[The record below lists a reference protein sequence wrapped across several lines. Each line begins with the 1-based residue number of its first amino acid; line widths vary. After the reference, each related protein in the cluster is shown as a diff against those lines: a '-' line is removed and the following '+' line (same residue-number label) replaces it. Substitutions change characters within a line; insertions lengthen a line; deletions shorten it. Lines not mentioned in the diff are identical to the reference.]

1 MHDDRSLI
9 EARLRRVLS
18 ERIVPAVY
26 PRTVPLEAGIWN
38 APGEPVPVA
47 EGLAAPREPLRAG
60 DRWGAP
66 WGTSWITVT
75 GTVPAEWAGQS
86 VEALID
92 LGFDANMPGF
102 QCEGLVYRPD
112 GSPVKGINPNNQWV
126 RVADAA
132 DGGERVELHVEA
144 AANPVILDYHPFLP
158 TELGERDTAGAEP
171 QYRIAQLA
179 LAVFDETVWNLVLD
193 LEVLGEL
200 MAELPED
207 GERRWDI
214 LRAVDHA
221 LDALDLQ
228 DVNGTAAAARGVLE
242 PVLAAP
248 AVASAHR
255 ISAVGHAH
263 IDSAWLWPLRET
275 VRKVARTTA
284 NMTNLLETEPE
295 FIFAMSQAHHY
306 AWIKEH
312 RPEVYEKVAKAVRD
326 GRLVPTGGMWTEAD
340 TNMPSSEAM
349 ARQFVHGKRFFL
361 EEFGVENEEVWLPDT
376 FGFAG
381 GLPQIIKAAG
391 SKWLLTQK
399 ISWSTTNKF
408 PHHTFW
414 WEGVDG
420 TRIFTHFPPIDTYN
434 CSMKGREIAHAAR
447 NFKEKGS
454 GARRSLAPTG
464 WGDGGGGTTREMI
477 AKAAR
482 LRDLEGSARVVWE
495 KPADFFAKAE
505 AEYQDPQV
513 WMGELYLELHRAT
526 LTTQVGTKQGNRR
539 SENLLREAELWA
551 ATAAVRAAD
560 PAGTGSAGG
569 SGDGAAASYQYPYA
583 ALDRIWKEVLT
594 HQFHDIL
601 PGSSIAWVHRETEE
615 AHARAA
621 EELTSLIN
629 AAQRSLAGDSSAS
642 GTVSFNAAP
651 HAQDGVPAGGAEAA
665 AAGSSAVPV
674 TVSALM
680 SGGYRMDNGI
690 LRVEVDGRGLL
701 VSVFDYATGR
711 EAIAPG
717 TPANLL
723 QLHQDFPNAWD
734 AWDVDKHYRHSCV
747 DLLDID
753 ELSAVTDDPEGGAV
767 RITRSFGAS
776 RVTQVLSLEAG
787 AHRLDVDTE
796 VDWHETEKF
805 LKLAFPL
812 DVRAERYAAETQF
825 GHLYRPTHGNTSWEA
840 AKFEAC
846 NHKFVHF
853 EEPGWGVALVT
864 SSTYGHDVSR
874 EVRQDLGTTTTV
886 RASLLRGPKFP
897 DPRTDQ
903 GTHRFHHALVPGADI
918 AEAVREGYR
927 ANLPARTVPGD
938 RGVAPL
944 VRIDEDAVVL
954 SALKLADDG
963 SGDVI
968 VRCYEAH
975 GGRAEARLT
984 PGFGYSAVTVCDL
997 LERPLPAGDPAVVAV
1012 SVAPVGS
1019 AEAATAAAAPR
1030 NSAASGESAESG
1042 GSARSAA
1049 PSAEPA
1055 VDLRL
1060 RPFQLVTLRFT
1071 RA

>member
-9 EARLRRVLS
+9 EARLKRVLA

-26 PRTVPLEAGIWN
+26 PRSVPLTAEIWN

-47 EGLAAPREPLRAG
+47 EGLAARGEPLHAG
-60 DRWGAP
+60 ERWGAP
-66 WGTSWITVT
+66 WGTSWITVS
-75 GTVPAEWAGQS
+75 GTVPAEWAGRT
-86 VEALID
+86 VEAIID

-112 GSPVKGINPNNQWV
+112 GSPVKGLNPNNQWV
-126 RVADAA
+126 RVAEEAA
-132 DGGERVELHVEA
+132 GGEQVELHVEA
-144 AANPVILDYHPFLP
+144 AANPVILDYHPFVP
-158 TELGERDTAGAEP
+158 TELGERETAGTEQ
-171 QYRIAQLA
+171 QYRIARLD

-193 LEVLGEL
+193 FEVLGEL

-207 GERRWDI
+207 GARRWEL
-214 LRAVDHA
+214 LRAIDQA
-221 LDALDLQ
+221 LDAVDLQ
-228 DVNGTAAAARGVLE
+228 DVNGTAAAARRVLE
-242 PVLAAP
+242 PAFAAP
-248 AVASAHR
+248 AAASAHL

-275 VRKVARTTA
+275 VRKVARTAA

-295 FIFAMSQAHHY
+295 FLFAMSQAHHY

-312 RPEVYEKVAKAVRD
+312 RPEVYERVVKAVRD
-326 GRLVPTGGMWTEAD
+326 GRLLPTGGMWTEAD

-381 GLPQIIKAAG
+381 GLPQIIRAAG

-408 PHHTFW
+408 PHHTFL

-420 TRIFTHFPPIDTYN
+420 TRIFTHFPPVDTYN

-454 GARRSLAPTG
+454 AARRSLAPVG

-482 LRDLEGSARVVWE
+482 LRDLEGSAKVAWE
-495 KPADFFAKAE
+495 RPADFFAKAE
-505 AEYQDPQV
+505 AEYQNPQV

-551 ATAAVRAAD
+551 ATAAVRAGD
-560 PAGTGSAGG
+560 
-569 SGDGAAASYQYPYA
+569 SGYGYPYA

-601 PGSSIAWVHRETEE
+601 PGSSIAWVHRETEQT
-615 AHARAA
+615 HAAAA
-621 EELTSLIN
+621 EELNGIID
-629 AAQRSLAGDSSAS
+629 AAQRALAGDASAAAS
-642 GTVSFNAAP
+642 VVTFNPAP
-651 HAQDGVPAGGAEAA
+651 HARNGVPAAGAVVVVP
-665 AAGSSAVPV
+665 SAVA
-674 TVSALM
+674 SAIISPLS
-680 SGGYRMDNGI
+680 SGGFRLDNGL
-690 LRVEVDGRGLL
+690 LRVDIDSRGL
-701 VSVFDYATGR
+701 VTSVYDLEHDR

-734 AWDVDKHYRHSCV
+734 AWDVDKHYRHSSV
-747 DLLDID
+747 DLVDA
-753 ELSAVTDDPEGGAV
+753 EEVAAVSDAAPDVEPGA
-767 RITRSFGAS
+767 AAA
-776 RVTQVLSLEAG
+776 RVTRAFGTSRATQTLTLAPGARRLEI
-787 AHRLDVDTE
+787 DTV

-812 DVRAERYAAETQF
+812 DIRAERYAAETQF
-825 GHLYRPTHGNTSWEA
+825 GHLYRPTHANTSWEA
-840 AKFEAC
+840 ARFEAC

-853 EEPGWGVALVT
+853 EEPGYGIALVT
-864 SSTYGHDVSR
+864 PSTYGHDVTR
-874 EVRQDLGTTTTV
+874 DVRTDGDRGTTTTV
-886 RASLLRGPKFP
+886 RVSLVRAPKFP

-903 GTHRFHHALVPGADI
+903 GTHRFHHALVPGAAVAD
-918 AEAVREGYR
+918 AVREGYA
-927 ANLPARTVPGD
+927 ANQPERRVPGD
-938 RGVAPL
+938 RAVAPL
-944 VRIDEDAVVL
+944 VNLDDDAVVV

-963 SGDVI
+963 SGDVV

-975 GGRAEARLT
+975 GARAAALLT
-984 PGFGYSAVTVCDL
+984 PGFGYATVTVCDL
-997 LERPLPAGDPAVVAV
+997 LERPLPADALET
-1012 SVAPVGS
+1012 APVTP
-1019 AEAATAAAAPR
+1019 ADP
-1030 NSAASGESAESG
+1030 
-1042 GSARSAA
+1042 SAA
-1049 PSAEPA
+1049 PSPA
-1055 VDLRL
+1055 LDLRL